1 MFISK
6 QTIEGL
12 KITVYS
18 VIECVKF
25 LLQSGMKYVLTE
37 KITQDHLELCFG
49 LQWACGAS
57 NDNPTVQ
64 QFGWNDN
71 AIRARG
77 QLAKVR
83 VEGNT
88 KGGQVKH
95 KYSWYAV
102 NDEPLPKRSNKQTK

>member
-1 MFISK
+1 M
-6 QTIEGL
+6 EGL

-37 KITQDHLELCFG
+37 KFTQDLLELYFG
-49 LQWACGAS
+49 LQRACGTS

-64 QFGWNDN
+64 IFGWNDN

-83 VEGNT
+83 VTGNT
-88 KGGQVKH
+88 KGGQG
-95 KYSWYAV
+95 
-102 NDEPLPKRSNKQTK
+102 KQIFVVCS